1 MEYLL
6 VKCPQGKWI
15 GILNHKWTVL
25 DTLKKA
31 LGSLIIIFRMERAK
45 MDIEELLGLDI
56 YRIQMKV
63 KES

>member
-6 VKCPQGKWI
+6 VKCQQGKWI
-15 GILNHKWTVL
+15 GIWNHKWTAL
-25 DTLKKA
+25 DTLKKV
-31 LGSLIIIFRMERAK
+31 LGSLIIIFLMERAK

-56 YRIQMKV
+56 YQIQMKV